1 MSLKGLVDRE
11 AELRIG
17 LSLLDGATV
26 GRGRL
31 LLVEGPAG
39 IGKTRLLA
47 ALRELADARGL
58 HVLSASGAELER
70 DFPFGAVRQLFAHEA
85 ARERLF
91 TGGAAHARAVLDPER
106 APGTIDAEYATLHG
120 LYWLVVA
127 LAERAPLLV
136 CLDDVHWVDAASL
149 RFIAFLARRLEG
161 LRVLVCGALRPA
173 EPGTDPT
180 LLSAL
185 ALGAE
190 LIVPAPLSRAGV
202 AELIG
207 AAPEPAFV
215 DACLSLTGGNPFY
228 LQTLIAEAAS
238 RGIRATEA
246 GIEPLRSI
254 APEGLARRLLHR
266 LESLG
271 PGAPELAR
279 ALAVLGD
286 GTSLG
291 QLARLAGLETEAA
304 TAAAAALER
313 AAIADGGERLAFVHP
328 VVRGTVYSAIGSALR
343 GEQHARAA
351 RMLEDERADRDR
363 VAAQLLLTQ
372 GPPEPW
378 AVERLRGAAARAM
391 ASGAPENAA
400 AYLRRTLDAPADAE
414 LRSALLRELAAAETV
429 LQDRAAIEH
438 LEQAR
443 ALTADPL
450 RRAAVAANLVEVLVY
465 IGQWDA
471 GVALAEAALAEI
483 DHGEPTAL
491 RLQAMWATAAVY
503 DPRLVGALEP
513 RLEELRAS
521 ADRGGAAGRPLML
534 LLAALDANRG
544 ERLGE
549 IVARV
554 ERGLDDG
561 RFLADEHG
569 HAWALPQALMALMY
583 VDELD
588 RAAALADAMVRDA
601 RAQASVRGY
610 IAAGGM
616 RMHIRAQAGDL
627 AGTAGDLPNL
637 LALAQETSML
647 LGIPSALRY
656 ASDAILERPELADLE
671 ALAEQVELPP
681 GFAGTVSGAYMLEVR
696 GRLKLAR
703 GDADA
708 AAALLRRAGE
718 TYAALSF
725 RNPVFYAWRSWL
737 ALAVGGAEG
746 RALVA
751 DELADARRTGLPRAI
766 GVALRTIGILDDD
779 VDTLREAVDVLAGS
793 PARLEHARALVEL
806 GSALRRA
813 NQRLAA
819 REPLRAGLDAAR
831 RCGAIRLAERAAIE
845 LRAAGAR
852 PRREVLS
859 GPDALT
865 ASERRTAEM
874 AAAGLSNPEIAQA
887 LFVTIKTVEGHLSGA
902 YRKLEVRSRTELP
915 TALGVRP

>member
-1 MSLKGLVDRE
+1 
-11 AELRIG
+11 
-17 LSLLDGATV
+17 
-26 GRGRL
+26 
-31 LLVEGPAG
+31 
-39 IGKTRLLA
+39 
-47 ALRELADARGL
+47 
-58 HVLSASGAELER
+58 
-70 DFPFGAVRQLFAHEA
+70 
-85 ARERLF
+85 
-91 TGGAAHARAVLDPER
+91 
-106 APGTIDAEYATLHG
+106 
-120 LYWLVVA
+120 
-127 LAERAPLLV
+127 
-136 CLDDVHWVDAASL
+136 
-149 RFIAFLARRLEG
+149 
-161 LRVLVCGALRPA
+161 
-173 EPGTDPT
+173 
-180 LLSAL
+180 
-185 ALGAE
+185 
-190 LIVPAPLSRAGV
+190 
-202 AELIG
+202 
-207 AAPEPAFV
+207 
-215 DACLSLTGGNPFY
+215 
-228 LQTLIAEAAS
+228 
-238 RGIRATEA
+238 
-246 GIEPLRSI
+246 
-254 APEGLARRLLHR
+254 

-291 QLARLAGLETEAA
+291 QLARLAGLGTEAA

-351 RMLEDERADRDR
+351 RMLENERADRDR

-656 ASDAILERPELADLE
+656 AFDAILERPELADLE